1 MAEMIYPLLNTFFL
15 KVPLTYSEHTHT
27 HTHTAENVSEDRV
40 ML

>member
-27 HTHTAENVSEDRV
+27 HTAENVSEDRV